1 MGHGGAGTASAS
13 DRPTS
18 REARTCIPISRRPGL
33 PGPPRPPHRPG
44 TPHQYLRHAGH
55 RTRPFLDLLTRI
67 PELPTAAPRIADLG
81 CGPGNVTAL
90 LADRWPRA
98 RITGYDLSREML
110 HRATEEYAGPT
121 AGGGSLDFRRAD
133 LGGWLP
139 EEPYDLIVS
148 NAALQWVP
156 SHPGSFAPWINGL
169 RPGGTFAFQI
179 PANFTAPSHALLA
192 GLCEA
197 PRWRSR
203 LAGHGARYIH
213 ILEPAE
219 YLARFTELGCAAD
232 IWETTYHQLLPGP
245 DPVLD
250 WVKGTALRPV
260 LTALGGT
267 TAGPWTSSSAN
278 TGTCCARRT
287 RRDPAAR
294 CSRSAGSS
302 PSPAGRS
309 DRPGV
314 NDGAPPPEI
323 R

>member
-1 MGHGGAGTASAS
+1 MHSDIASAGTARPATPSA
-13 DRPTS
+13 PTWD
-18 REARTCIPISRRPGL
+18 
-33 PGPPRPPHRPG
+33 
-44 TPHQYLRHAGH
+44 PHQYLRHAGH

-260 LTALGGT
+260 LTALGDDRGAVDEFLGEYRDLLREAYPQGPRGT
-267 TAGPWTSSSAN
+267 VFPFRRIFAV
-278 TGTCCARRT
+278 ARRE
-287 RRDPAAR
+287 
-294 CSRSAGSS
+294 
-302 PSPAGRS
+302 
-309 DRPGV
+309 V
-314 NDGAPPPEI
+314 
-323 R
+323 